1 MTLKSINPSTGE
13 IINEYNEM
21 TLKEVNDILE
31 KSNKAF
37 LSWRKK
43 SFSERSGMMKKSADI
58 LLNNRDKYATLMA
71 KEMGKPIKQGRAE
84 IEKCAWVCNYYANN
98 TENFLQQEIIKTEI
112 SKSLVTFQP
121 LGVIIAVM
129 PWNFPFWQVFR
140 FIAPTLMAGNACI
153 LKHASNVSGC
163 ALAIEDIIQRAN
175 FPRDIFRTLL
185 VNNNKIEEILE
196 NPIIK
201 AATLTG
207 STPAGRAIASK
218 AGEMIKKTVLE
229 LGGSDPYLILEDA
242 DIDSAVTECIAS
254 KLINSGQSC
263 ISAKRF
269 IIDKAVREPF
279 EKLFVQKMRDVVH
292 GNPMEESTKLGP
304 LARHDIRDNLHT
316 QVLDSIEKGAKCLL
330 GGTIPEGKGFYYPPT
345 VLTDVKKGMHAYNEE
360 LFGPVASIIPV
371 NNEKEAIRVANDSP
385 FGLGAAV
392 FTNDVIKGERIA
404 INELD
409 AGCCS
414 VNTHIKSDPR
424 LPFGGIKE
432 SGYGRELSH
441 QGVKEFINIKTILV
455 K

>member
-1 MTLKSINPSTGE
+1 
-13 IINEYNEM
+13 M